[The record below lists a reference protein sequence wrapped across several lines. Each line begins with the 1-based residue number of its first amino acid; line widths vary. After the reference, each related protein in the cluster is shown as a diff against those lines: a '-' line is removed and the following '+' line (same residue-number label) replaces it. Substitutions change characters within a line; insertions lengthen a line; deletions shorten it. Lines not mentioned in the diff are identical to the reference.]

1 MKQKILFVDDD
12 QNILDGIK
20 RMLHSRSKIWDMTY
34 TASVPDAQAFL
45 NEDNF
50 DIAVLDIQMPFKSG
64 LELLKEIKSDTK
76 NRSIE
81 VIIITGLQ
89 DSNLKQKA
97 LDLGAADLLNKPILK
112 EDLIARLK
120 SALRTKAYQDE
131 LQIQNSLLE
140 RQLQQSQK
148 MEIVGLMAAGV
159 AHDLNN
165 LLTVIMGYGSLVES
179 KLNDDS
185 LLKKNMEKVHK
196 ASEHAQKIVR
206 QIVSFSR
213 KKEFTFETFDIC
225 QMIDDCV
232 ELLKS
237 SFSNKIEIVYNR
249 PAETQRIYADSTQI
263 FQLLMNLIINSSQAM
278 KSGGKLQI
286 SLSKTNK
293 IPDALAKKHTIKAGL
308 FLIIKISDTGPGM
321 DQKTKAK
328 IFEPLYTTKN
338 GGKGSGLGLSIVQR
352 IIKYHNG
359 FIKVESSLG
368 KGAAFYVYLPYDKR
382 VLK

>member
-1 MKQKILFVDDD
+1 
-12 QNILDGIK
+12 
-20 RMLHSRSKIWDMTY
+20 
-34 TASVPDAQAFL
+34 
-45 NEDNF
+45 
-50 DIAVLDIQMPFKSG
+50 
-64 LELLKEIKSDTK
+64 
-76 NRSIE
+76 
-81 VIIITGLQ
+81 
-89 DSNLKQKA
+89 
-97 LDLGAADLLNKPILK
+97 
-112 EDLIARLK
+112 
-120 SALRTKAYQDE
+120 
-131 LQIQNSLLE
+131 
-140 RQLQQSQK
+140 
-148 MEIVGLMAAGV
+148 AAGA

-196 ASEHAQKIVR
+196 ASEHAQKIVQ

-213 KKEFTFETFDIC
+213 KKEFTFEIFDIC

-249 PAETQRIYADSTQI
+249 PAETKRIYADSTQI

-278 KSGGKLQI
+278 KNGGKLRI
-286 SLSKTNK
+286 SLSKTNT
-293 IPDALAKKHTIKAGL
+293 IPDALAKKHTINACS

-359 FIKVESSLG
+359 FIKVESSPG

-382 VLK
+382 VMR